1 MEKTQTVPP
10 DQRHVVADGDAPQP
24 RATRRLLSFALGLV
38 VSVFFLY
45 LALRGVN
52 AGQLRRELQAARFT
66 LLILA
71 VAVGSITC
79 IIRAVRWRILLG
91 KRQQATLRPLF
102 TSMMIGYLAN
112 NLLPARAGELVRI
125 YVLERR
131 TGMSKSTSAATV
143 ILERLTDALVL
154 LALIGVLS
162 FFVPLPAL
170 IRDGSRIAAA
180 GCFVVA
186 LFLLYI
192 AARGH
197 KLAYRLTHRVE
208 AISPKIGQKLEKL
221 FLLFADGL
229 GVLRS
234 GRHLISVLTLT
245 LLVWAIE
252 AVSVTLVIS
261 SLGLSLPRIAA
272 VFILVVISLS
282 ALIPTAPG
290 AVGTY
295 EFFTVAALTPF
306 AVGGNRAV
314 GLALALHAVN
324 YVTVTLL
331 GVLSLS
337 AESLSWRELTG
348 NTRNP

>member
-1 MEKTQTVPP
+1 MEKAETVPP
-10 DQRHVVADGDAPQP
+10 DQRQIVADGDAPQP
-24 RATRRLLSFALGLV
+24 RTMRRLLSFALGLA

-79 IIRAVRWRILLG
+79 IIRAVRWRVLLG

-180 GCFVVA
+180 GCLAVA

-208 AISPKIGQKLEKL
+208 AISPIIGQKLE
-221 FLLFADGL
+221 
-229 GVLRS
+229 
-234 GRHLISVLTLT
+234 
-245 LLVWAIE
+245 
-252 AVSVTLVIS
+252 
-261 SLGLSLPRIAA
+261 
-272 VFILVVISLS
+272 
-282 ALIPTAPG
+282 
-290 AVGTY
+290 
-295 EFFTVAALTPF
+295 
-306 AVGGNRAV
+306 
-314 GLALALHAVN
+314 
-324 YVTVTLL
+324 
-331 GVLSLS
+331 
-337 AESLSWRELTG
+337 
-348 NTRNP
+348 